1 MKLTKY
7 ITTACIAALFTG
19 CDYLDFDE
27 TTGMTKEE
35 MYSYFGNVTSL
46 STFVYSQLP
55 QDFGAI
61 GDALRDAATDNAVYT
76 WNQSSVYNVYNGT
89 WSPLK
94 TVDDVWSNYYTAIR
108 EANSF
113 LENYSLEVLERFK
126 WNVDYEIDVEKAKM
140 RVHEVRAL
148 RAFFYLELAKR
159 YGDIPLLTRTYQ
171 IDEINSVEKT
181 PFDKVIDFIVDE
193 CDKAAPELPVSYKDF
208 YNETG
213 RATRGMAMSVKARA
227 LLYAASKLHN
237 PSHDT
242 DKWKKA
248 AKASYDIIKTGWY
261 TLPNID
267 VDPLY
272 DVNGGNVVLNS
283 SQLIFERRNNDDN
296 AFESRNLPIG
306 FENGNSGN
314 TPTQNLVDAYE
325 MADGTPFSWE
335 NAKHA
340 SKPYSER
347 DPRFYKAILYNEASF
362 MGTKIATFEGGRNA
376 SPITGATLTG
386 YYLRKYMNETVS
398 LSPTNPIKKPHHFI
412 LFRYAE
418 TLLNYAEAMNELGGP
433 DYTSDADEL
442 PMSARTALNMVR
454 SAANMPNITDNGD
467 DFTTRLRNERRIE
480 LAFEDHRF
488 WDIRRWM
495 IGDVV
500 KDIYGVKVTK
510 KGSKYSYTPVKIQTR
525 VWEEKMNLYPIAQS
539 EIYKNGNLTQNDGWE

>member
-193 CDKAAPELPVSYKDF
+193 CDKAAPELQVRFEHAKKLLA
-208 YNETG
+208 
-213 RATRGMAMSVKARA
+213 RMRGMSTYDEGYRE
-227 LLYAASKLHN
+227 LLEKLV
-237 PSHDT
+237 PGIPETS
-242 DKWKKA
+242 
-248 AKASYDIIKTGWY
+248 IICPPFHCDHGDGIKLGEHVFVNANCTFLDGGYITIGAHTLVGPCVQIY
-261 TLPNID
+261 T
-267 VDPLY
+267 
-272 DVNGGNVVLNS
+272 
-283 SQLIFERRNNDDN
+283 
-296 AFESRNLPIG
+296 
-306 FENGNSGN
+306 
-314 TPTQNLVDAYE
+314 
-325 MADGTPFSWE
+325 
-335 NAKHA
+335 
-340 SKPYSER
+340 
-347 DPRFYKAILYNEASF
+347 
-362 MGTKIATFEGGRNA
+362 
-376 SPITGATLTG
+376 
-386 YYLRKYMNETVS
+386 
-398 LSPTNPIKKPHHFI
+398 PHHP
-412 LFRYAE
+412 
-418 TLLNYAEAMNELGGP
+418 M
-433 DYTSDADEL
+433 DYQ
-442 PMSARTALNMVR
+442 
-454 SAANMPNITDNGD
+454 
-467 DFTTRLRNERRIE
+467 ER
-480 LAFEDHRF
+480 
-488 WDIRRWM
+488 
-495 IGDVV
+495 
-500 KDIYGVKVTK
+500 
-510 KGSKYSYTPVKIQTR
+510 
-525 VWEEKMNLYPIAQS
+525 
-539 EIYKNGNLTQNDGWE
+539 

>member
-306 FENGNSGN
+306 FENGNRRPSSIKKLSKSG
-314 TPTQNLVDAYE
+314 QYA
-325 MADGTPFSWE
+325 
-335 NAKHA
+335 AKKKEHQKSSVRCKVEHVFA
-340 SKPYSER
+340 VIKNIFRYR
-347 DPRFYKAILYNEASF
+347 KTRYR
-362 MGTKIATFEGGRNA
+362 G
-376 SPITGATLTG
+376 
-386 YYLRKYMNETVS
+386 LRKQ
-398 LSPTNPIKKPHHFI
+398 
-412 LFRYAE
+412 
-418 TLLNYAEAMNELGGP
+418 
-433 DYTSDADEL
+433 
-442 PMSARTALNMVR
+442 TAKLNMMF
-454 SAANMPNITDNGD
+454 A
-467 DFTTRLRNERRIE
+467 
-480 LAFEDHRF
+480 LA
-488 WDIRRWM
+488 
-495 IGDVV
+495 
-500 KDIYGVKVTK
+500 
-510 KGSKYSYTPVKIQTR
+510 
-525 VWEEKMNLYPIAQS
+525 NLYLAARKS
-539 EIYKNGNLTQNDGWE
+539 LAV